1 MENAEAEIV
10 IKILQKGDKVLNTW
24 FNDDCLYI
32 SVLKKN
38 EEVCIWTVVKDE
50 KGMPRLQQS
59 PVFKI
64 THGNH
69 VVETKVLGA
78 DGTDYRATSF

>member
-1 MENAEAEIV
+1 MESAEIV

-24 FNDDCLYI
+24 FNNDCLYI
-32 SVLKKN
+32 SVLSKN

-50 KGMPRLQQS
+50 KGAPRLQQS

-64 THGNH
+64 THGNY
-69 VVETKVLGA
+69 VIETKMQGA
-78 DGTDYRATSF
+78 DGTNFKAISF